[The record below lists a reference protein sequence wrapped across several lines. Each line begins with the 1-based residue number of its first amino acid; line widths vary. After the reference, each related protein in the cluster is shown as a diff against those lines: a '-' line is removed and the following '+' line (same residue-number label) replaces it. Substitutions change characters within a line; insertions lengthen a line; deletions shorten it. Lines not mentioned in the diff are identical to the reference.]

1 MSVGRDRALKKPEVA
16 ALLRLTV
23 RQVERLV
30 AAGEL
35 RSQREGGRAVFPLAD
50 LAAYL
55 AARKQRQ
62 AAERPTVG
70 LAEARRRR
78 ELAIAETRE
87 LQLGRLRKSLIEL
100 KPAQDAIE
108 DLIVRLR
115 QAVMSG
121 PNRYAHRL
129 VCACRPHGEASVLLD
144 DVLRAVLGDA
154 DDLLRTSGTMLRFLE
169 MGVWDATEDE
179 TENAPERDGGVA
191 TPAGRNRARRVR
203 PAAADGHG
211 SSRAHARAHRR
222 RARGPGPAAAPGGE
236 PSPAER
242 EG

>member
-1 MSVGRDRALKKPEVA
+1 MSVGRDRGLNKTEVA
-16 ALLRLTV
+16 ALLKVSL
-23 RQVERLV
+23 RQVERLC
-30 AAGEL
+30 AGGEL
-35 RSQREGGRAVFPLAD
+35 RVTRDGRRAVVPLEV

-62 AAERPTVG
+62 AAERPTVVF
-70 LAEARRRR
+70 AEARRRR

-87 LQLGRLRKSLIEL
+87 LQLARLRKSLIEL

-108 DLIVRLR
+108 DLIVRVR

-129 VCACRPHGEASVLLD
+129 VCGCRPHGETAVLLD

-169 MGVWDATEDE
+169 MGVWDEPEDE

-191 TPAGRNRARRVR
+191 TPASRNRARRVR

-211 SSRAHARAHRR
+211 GGRKRARARRR
-222 RARGPGPAAAPGGE
+222 RAVGSGAAAAPGGE
-236 PSPAER
+236 TSPAER